1 MLLPLHSG
9 TQFFF
14 FLTTFFPP
22 ASAHPSSLS
31 PSALGDSNNRPRLR
45 RSTTPRHALNRPKS
59 VTWFRVQRPRQN
71 RALVFARADSTIGI
85 VSPSPQGCRRVSS
98 AEIEN

>member
-31 PSALGDSNNRPRLR
+31 PSALGDSNKWFGGL
-45 RSTTPRHALNRPKS
+45 HALDGMLILLLS
-59 VTWFRVQRPRQN
+59 
-71 RALVFARADSTIGI
+71 LGI
-85 VSPSPQGCRRVSS
+85 AVLGWRRVRSR
-98 AEIEN
+98 